1 MLNTIIETQPN
12 PYGFG
17 QDWYLNVETN
27 EGSKHFRL
35 GQDVKVCSRML
46 GMTPKEVCEEIGSN
60 DLRDENTLK
69 NLGELI
75 LNTLGIC
82 YEDEING
89 LQPWELSVD

>member
-12 PYGFG
+12 AYGFG
-17 QDWYLNVETN
+17 HDWYLNVETT
-27 EGSKHFRL
+27 EGIKNFRL

-46 GMTPKEVCEEIGSN
+46 GMTPKQVCDEIGSN
-60 DLRDENTLK
+60 DLRNEETRK
-69 NLGELI
+69 NLGQFI

-82 YEDEING
+82 FEDEINN